1 MALATNCR
9 EPPHWR
15 HAFECCPRRDR
26 QRLPGLTVRPQPR
39 HIKDNRIQRT
49 ASIRHAHATHA
60 RTITDPRKQAKT
72 TTMQFTPKRTT
83 DPLPLSC
90 TTCPPWRTTHGPASL
105 CNNARMRRRAAVT
118 ALVVTAMA
126 VVLTVIAAVDA
137 AHGRHVA
144 LRPLNHPF
152 LAGFLAAVVTIVAL
166 RSLMPEGTLRLLTQ
180 AGAGALG
187 LLVGAVGLVD
197 ASEKEYEPH
206 APKVVAEDRSVQ
218 VIAWQI
224 TEVGSGRHVLL
235 RLRTR
240 DGLFSRDGTG
250 DLGCFIDGPVPKD
263 EEAWAFSRATL
274 AGGDT
279 LLVHTTAGEEWQVRF
294 NPKTL
299 RPLTPMIDRC
309 TTAPGSNAS
318 PVPTTTN

>member
-1 MALATNCR
+1 
-9 EPPHWR
+9 
-15 HAFECCPRRDR
+15 
-26 QRLPGLTVRPQPR
+26 
-39 HIKDNRIQRT
+39 
-49 ASIRHAHATHA
+49 
-60 RTITDPRKQAKT
+60 
-72 TTMQFTPKRTT
+72 
-83 DPLPLSC
+83 
-90 TTCPPWRTTHGPASL
+90 
-105 CNNARMRRRAAVT
+105 
-118 ALVVTAMA
+118 MA

>member
-1 MALATNCR
+1 
-9 EPPHWR
+9 
-15 HAFECCPRRDR
+15 
-26 QRLPGLTVRPQPR
+26 
-39 HIKDNRIQRT
+39 
-49 ASIRHAHATHA
+49 
-60 RTITDPRKQAKT
+60 
-72 TTMQFTPKRTT
+72 
-83 DPLPLSC
+83 
-90 TTCPPWRTTHGPASL
+90 
-105 CNNARMRRRAAVT
+105 MRRRTAIT

-126 VVLTVIAAVDA
+126 VVLTVVAAVDA
-137 AHGRHVA
+137 DHSRHVT

-152 LAGFLAAVVTIVAL
+152 LAGFLAAVVTIIAL
-166 RSLMPEGTLRLLTQ
+166 LSLMPDGTPRRLTQ

-197 ASEKEYEPH
+197 ASEEEYKPH
-206 APKVVAEDRSVQ
+206 TPKVVAEDRSLQ

-250 DLGCFIDGPVPKD
+250 DLGCFIDDEWAAKD
-263 EEAWAFSRATL
+263 EEAWTFNRATL
-274 AGGDT
+274 TRGDT
-279 LLVHTTAGEEWQVRF
+279 LVVHTTAGEEWQVRF

-318 PVPTTTN
+318 PAPTTTTN